1 MTPSAIEICRVWFG
15 EVGIGE
21 VGIRQSGIRQS
32 GNRQSGIRRSGIRRT
47 GREPF
52 IWYNQFYGGRMGP
65 REKKFLFIEYAFNI
79 PV

>member
-32 GNRQSGIRRSGIRRT
+32 GNRQSGFGEVGFDELGENPSYDTINSTVAEWGHVRK
-47 GREPF
+47 
-52 IWYNQFYGGRMGP
+52 NFY
-65 REKKFLFIEYAFNI
+65 L
-79 PV
+79 